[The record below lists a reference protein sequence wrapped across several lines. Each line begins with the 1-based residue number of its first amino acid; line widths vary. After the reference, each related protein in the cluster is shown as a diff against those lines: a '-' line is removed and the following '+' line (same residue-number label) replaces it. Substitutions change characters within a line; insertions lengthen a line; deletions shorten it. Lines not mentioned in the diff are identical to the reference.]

1 MFLTLIPTIILSPAY
16 LVGLLIGLIACIK
29 MSGECIKSASY
40 LFFGFATATAVGT
53 ALFMSGGIVPSF

>member
-29 MSGECIKSASY
+29 MSGECLKSASY
-40 LFFGFATATAVGT
+40 LFIGFAIVTAVGT
-53 ALFMSGGIVPSF
+53 ALSMHGTVFSSF